1 VGEEKKE
8 GVENQP
14 KSCAAL
20 DKLWQSASPNSSDL
34 ANSLICVLIYYSTLF
49 APSSL
54 VLISSGNNYGPIQK
68 VQVSMLQC
76 PSKKDISKQ
85 TIRIHFRENLLHLNN
100 LRASGT
106 DLGTLEFVENCHYE
120 LTHLLS
126 SLSEESQAT
135 RPPGSPY
142 PDSEFLL
149 FYVFNHLLI
158 CFDLADAPI
167 DLPSFSGGVFRDG
180 DAMSVDD
187 DCK

>member
-1 VGEEKKE
+1 MATTMAPFKKYRC
-8 GVENQP
+8 P
-14 KSCAAL
+14 CFK
-20 DKLWQSASPNSSDL
+20 
-34 ANSLICVLIYYSTLF
+34 
-49 APSSL
+49 
-54 VLISSGNNYGPIQK
+54 
-68 VQVSMLQC
+68 C
-76 PSKKDISKQ
+76 PSKKDISKR

-158 CFDLADAPI
+158 CFDPADAPI
-167 DLPSFSGGVFRDG
+167 DLPSFSGGGFRDG